1 MQMGAAAAWPI
12 EAAAAIATGMG
23 ALELGS
29 GFQTPTDGI
38 ALSAA
43 ARLTS
48 TQFAIAAHASG
59 KSGWLA

>member
-1 MQMGAAAAWPI
+1 
-12 EAAAAIATGMG
+12 MG